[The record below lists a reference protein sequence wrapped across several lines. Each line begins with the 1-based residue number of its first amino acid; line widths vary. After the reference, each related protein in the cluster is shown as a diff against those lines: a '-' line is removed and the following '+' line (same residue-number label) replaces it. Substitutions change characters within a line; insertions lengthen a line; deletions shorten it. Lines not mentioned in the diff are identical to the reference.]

1 MNTTKEQ
8 WSSRFGFI
16 MAAAGSAIGLGN
28 LWKFPYV
35 AGTNG
40 GAVFLLLYIIF
51 LLLLGIPILL
61 SELAIGRSGGMNAI
75 DSCKKINPK
84 WGFAGAF
91 GIAGA
96 FGVMSSY
103 CVVGGWVIRYI
114 INSFADGGA
123 NMNAEYFSE
132 FSSRGFEPILWTF
145 VFMAATCFIVAG
157 GVTKGIERVSSVLL
171 PILIV
176 FLFGIMI
183 YSLTLP
189 GALKGVKFFIVPKF
203 SEIGGFSGFI
213 RIALNAMGQVF
224 FSLSLGMGTLITYGS
239 YLPKDS
245 KLVSSTVTIIAMD
258 TAIALAA
265 GFAILPAVFSF
276 GLEPDG
282 GFGLIFQTL
291 PVVFSRMKGGSFVAA
306 AFFVL
311 VLFAALTSSI
321 SLLEV
326 IVAWVCAKTKLTR
339 TWAAVIV
346 SVLIFAVGCLASLS
360 VGAIPELSV
369 GGMTLFELFSFL
381 SDKIIMPLG
390 GFFICLLTG
399 WVWGIPKASEE
410 ISNSGTIGFRARKLY
425 SVTVRYIAPMLIA
438 VIFITSIFGG
448 K

>member
-1 MNTTKEQ
+1 
-8 WSSRFGFI
+8 

-28 LWKFPYV
+28 LWKFPYIT
-35 AGTNG
+35 GTNG
-40 GAVFLLLYIIF
+40 GAVFLLLYIVF
-51 LLLLGIPILL
+51 LVLLGIPILL
-61 SELAIGRSGGMNAI
+61 SELSIGRFAGMNAV
-75 DSCKKINPK
+75 DSCKKINSK

-114 INSFADGGA
+114 INSVTDAS
-123 NMNAEYFSE
+123 MSAEYFSE
-132 FSSRGFEPILWTF
+132 FSSRRLEPILWTF
-145 VFMAATCFIVAG
+145 VFMAITCFIVTG
-157 GVTKGIERVSSVLL
+157 GVAKGIERVSSILL

-189 GALKGVKFFIVPKF
+189 NAIEGVKFFLVPDF
-203 SEIGGFSGFI
+203 SEIDGFSGFM

-239 YLPKDS
+239 YLPKES
-245 KLVSSTVTIIAMD
+245 RLLQSTVTVVIMDTVIAM
-258 TAIALAA
+258 AA

-291 PVVFSRMKGGSFVAA
+291 PVVFSRMNGGTFISAI
-306 AFFVL
+306 FFVL

-326 IVAWVCAKTKLTR
+326 IVAWVCSKTKLTR
-339 TWAAVIV
+339 TWAAIIV
-346 SVLIFAVGCLASLS
+346 SALIFATGSLASLS
-360 VGAIPELSV
+360 VGAIPQLSV
-369 GGMTLFELFSFL
+369 GDMTLFNFFTFM
-381 SDKIIMPLG
+381 SDKVIMPLG

-399 WVWGIPKASEE
+399 WIWGIPNASDE
-410 ISNSGTIGFRARKLY
+410 ISNSGKLKFRARKLF
-425 SVTVRYIAPMLIA
+425 SVTVRYIAPALIA
-438 VIFITSIFGG
+438 IIFVTSVFGG
-448 K
+448 E

>member
-1 MNTTKEQ
+1 MTNNKEQ

-28 LWKFPYV
+28 LWKFPYIT
-35 AGTNG
+35 GTNG
-40 GAVFLLLYIIF
+40 GAVFLLLYIVF
-51 LLLLGIPILL
+51 LVLLGIPILL
-61 SELAIGRSGGMNAI
+61 SELSIGRFAGMNAV
-75 DSCKKINPK
+75 DSCKKINSK

-114 INSFADGGA
+114 INSVTDAS
-123 NMNAEYFSE
+123 MSAEYFSE
-132 FSSRGFEPILWTF
+132 FSSRRLEPILWTF
-145 VFMAATCFIVAG
+145 VFMVITCFIVTG
-157 GVTKGIERVSSVLL
+157 GVAKGIERVSSILL

-189 GALKGVKFFIVPKF
+189 NAVEGVKFFLVPDF
-203 SEIGGFSGFI
+203 SEIDGFSGFM

-239 YLPKDS
+239 YLPKES
-245 KLVSSTVTIIAMD
+245 RLLQSTVTVVVMD
-258 TAIALAA
+258 TVIALAA

-276 GLEPDG
+276 GLEPGG

-291 PVVFSRMKGGSFVAA
+291 PVVFSRMNGGAFISAI
-306 AFFVL
+306 FFVL

-326 IVAWVCAKTKLTR
+326 IVAWVCTKTKLTR
-339 TWAAVIV
+339 TWAAIIV
-346 SVLIFAVGCLASLS
+346 SALIFAAGSLASLS
-360 VGAIPELSV
+360 VGAIPQLSV
-369 GGMTLFELFSFL
+369 GDMTLFNFFTFM
-381 SDKIIMPLG
+381 SDKVIMPLG

-399 WVWGIPKASEE
+399 WIWGIPNASDE
-410 ISNSGTIGFRARKLY
+410 ISNSGKLKFRARKLF
-425 SVTVRYIAPMLIA
+425 SVTVRYIAPALIA
-438 VIFITSIFGG
+438 IIFVTSVFGG
-448 K
+448 E

>member
-1 MNTTKEQ
+1 
-8 WSSRFGFI
+8 

-28 LWKFPYV
+28 LWKFPYIT
-35 AGTNG
+35 GTNG
-40 GAVFLLLYIIF
+40 GAVFLLLYIVF
-51 LLLLGIPILL
+51 LVLLGIPILL
-61 SELAIGRSGGMNAI
+61 SELSIGRFAGMNAI
-75 DSCKKINPK
+75 DSCKKIDSK

-114 INSFADGGA
+114 INSVTDAGMSAD
-123 NMNAEYFSE
+123 YFSE
-132 FSSRGFEPILWTF
+132 FSSRGLEPILWTL
-145 VFMAATCFIVAG
+145 VFMAITCFIVTG
-157 GVTKGIERVSSVLL
+157 GVAKGIERVSSILL

-189 GALKGVKFFIVPKF
+189 NAIEGVKFFLVPDF
-203 SEIGGFSGFI
+203 SEIDGFSGFM

-239 YLPKDS
+239 YLPKES
-245 KLVSSTVTIIAMD
+245 RLLQSTVTVVIMDTVIAM
-258 TAIALAA
+258 AA

-291 PVVFSRMKGGSFVAA
+291 PVVFSRMNGGTFISAI
-306 AFFVL
+306 FFVL

-326 IVAWVCAKTKLTR
+326 IVAWVCSKTKLTR
-339 TWAAVIV
+339 TWAAIIV
-346 SVLIFAVGCLASLS
+346 SALIFATGSLASLS
-360 VGAIPELSV
+360 VGAVPQLSV
-369 GGMTLFELFSFL
+369 GNVPLFNFFTFM
-381 SDKIIMPLG
+381 SDKVIMPLG

-399 WVWGIPKASEE
+399 WIWGIPNASEE
-410 ISNSGTIGFRARKLY
+410 ISNSGKLKFRARKLF
-425 SVTVRYIAPMLIA
+425 SVTVRYIAPALIA
-438 VIFITSIFGG
+438 VIFVTSVFGG
-448 K
+448 E

>member
-1 MNTTKEQ
+1 
-8 WSSRFGFI
+8 

-28 LWKFPYV
+28 LWKFPYIT
-35 AGTNG
+35 GTNG
-40 GAVFLLLYIIF
+40 GAVFLLLYIVF
-51 LLLLGIPILL
+51 LVLLGIPILL
-61 SELAIGRSGGMNAI
+61 SELSIGRFAGMNAV
-75 DSCKKINPK
+75 DSCKKINSK

-114 INSFADGGA
+114 INSVTDAS
-123 NMNAEYFSE
+123 MSAEYFSE
-132 FSSRGFEPILWTF
+132 FSSRRLEPILWTF
-145 VFMAATCFIVAG
+145 VFMAITCFIVTG
-157 GVTKGIERVSSVLL
+157 GVAKGIERVSSILL

-189 GALKGVKFFIVPKF
+189 NAIEGVKFFLVPDF
-203 SEIGGFSGFI
+203 SEIDGFSGFM

-239 YLPKDS
+239 YLPKES
-245 KLVSSTVTIIAMD
+245 RLLQSTVTVVIMDTVIAM
-258 TAIALAA
+258 AA

-291 PVVFSRMKGGSFVAA
+291 PVVFSRMNGGAFISAI
-306 AFFVL
+306 FFVL

-326 IVAWVCAKTKLTR
+326 IVAWVCSKTKLTR
-339 TWAAVIV
+339 TWAAIIV
-346 SVLIFAVGCLASLS
+346 SALIFATGSLASLS
-360 VGAIPELSV
+360 VGAIPQLSV
-369 GGMTLFELFSFL
+369 GDMTLFNFFTFM
-381 SDKIIMPLG
+381 SDKVIMPLG

-399 WVWGIPKASEE
+399 WIWGIPNASDE
-410 ISNSGTIGFRARKLY
+410 ISNSGKLKFRARKLF
-425 SVTVRYIAPMLIA
+425 SVTVRYIAPALIA
-438 VIFITSIFGG
+438 IIFVTSVFGG
-448 K
+448 E

>member
-1 MNTTKEQ
+1 MTNNKEQ

-28 LWKFPYV
+28 LWKFPYIT
-35 AGTNG
+35 GTNG
-40 GAVFLLLYIIF
+40 GAVFLLLYIVF
-51 LLLLGIPILL
+51 LVLLGIPILL
-61 SELAIGRSGGMNAI
+61 SELSIGRFAGMNAV
-75 DSCKKINPK
+75 DSCKKINSK

-114 INSFADGGA
+114 INSVTDAS
-123 NMNAEYFSE
+123 MSAEYFSE
-132 FSSRGFEPILWTF
+132 FSSRRLEPILWTF
-145 VFMAATCFIVAG
+145 VFMAITCFIVTG
-157 GVTKGIERVSSVLL
+157 GVAKGIERVSSILL

-189 GALKGVKFFIVPKF
+189 NAIEGVKFFLVPDF
-203 SEIGGFSGFI
+203 SEIDGFSGFM

-239 YLPKDS
+239 YLPKES
-245 KLVSSTVTIIAMD
+245 RLLQSTVTVVIMDTVIAM
-258 TAIALAA
+258 AA

-291 PVVFSRMKGGSFVAA
+291 PVVFSRMNGGAFISAI
-306 AFFVL
+306 FFVL

-326 IVAWVCAKTKLTR
+326 IVAWVCSKTKLTR
-339 TWAAVIV
+339 TWAAIIV
-346 SVLIFAVGCLASLS
+346 SALIFATGSLASLS
-360 VGAIPELSV
+360 VGAIPQLSV
-369 GGMTLFELFSFL
+369 GDMTLFNFFTFM
-381 SDKIIMPLG
+381 SDKVIMPLG

-399 WVWGIPKASEE
+399 WIWGIPNASDE
-410 ISNSGTIGFRARKLY
+410 ISNSGKLKFRARKLF
-425 SVTVRYIAPMLIA
+425 SVTVRYIAPALIA
-438 VIFITSIFGG
+438 IIFVTSVFGG
-448 K
+448 E